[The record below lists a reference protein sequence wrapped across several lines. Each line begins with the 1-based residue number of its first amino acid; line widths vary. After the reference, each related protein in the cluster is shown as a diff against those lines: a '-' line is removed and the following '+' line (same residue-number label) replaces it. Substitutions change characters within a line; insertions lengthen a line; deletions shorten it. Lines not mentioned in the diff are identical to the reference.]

1 MQTTFYA
8 ANDEQGRRD
17 IIYAAHTEALKF
29 NDSFSV
35 LYNRTDC
42 MDADIWLQ
50 ADEYDR
56 HAAFEMAHAEAL
68 EINDCV
74 NFNRQQAELAAEQQR
89 AVLERLEARVSTES

>member
-1 MQTTFYA
+1 MNTQMQTTFYA

-17 IIYAAHTEALKF
+17 IIDAAHTEALKF

-56 HAAFEMAHAEAL
+56 FAAFEMAHNEAL
-68 EINDCV
+68 EINQCFD
-74 NFNRQQAELAAEQQR
+74 FNVQQAELAAKQQR
-89 AVLERLEARVSTES
+89 SVLERLA